1 MKKINLIPPLVF
13 EILKFKNLAIWLAD
27 SIFGFNLRTTFFPD
41 MRYEQKYKGDYGSW
55 FKPKKF
61 THQSIIYIYIYIY
74 IAKSKKPYIC
84 DVFVHYLQN
93 EVFIQ
98 KSGCINFTLKAS

>member
-1 MKKINLIPPLVF
+1 MVHDLNQKNLHINLL
-13 EILKFKNLAIWLAD
+13 
-27 SIFGFNLRTTFFPD
+27 
-41 MRYEQKYKGDYGSW
+41 Y
-55 FKPKKF
+55 
-61 THQSIIYIYIYIY
+61 IYIYIYIY